1 MTQRYIY
8 YKLQEISTLAGFNLH
23 SVFYK
28 AFKMIGQRLFIIT
41 ALLFLGIHVFGQV
54 TVLKADQ
61 VFDGEQLQSNWIVIV
76 EGERITSAGAANT
89 ILIPKN
95 AKIIDLEGTT
105 LMPGMIEGHSH
116 ILLHPY
122 NETGWNDQVL
132 VESLTERV
140 VRATVHAK
148 NTLMA
153 GFTTIR
159 DLGSEG
165 AEYADVGIK
174 KSIEKGIIPGPRM
187 IVAGKAI
194 VATGSY
200 GPKGF
205 APHVKVPLGA
215 EVADGHD
222 NLIKVVRDQI
232 GKGAD
237 VIKVYADYRWGPYG
251 QAMPTFTQD
260 ELELMVK
267 VANSSGRPVVAHAAT
282 AEGMK
287 RATLAGVQTIE
298 HGDGGT
304 KEVFELM
311 ATKGVALCPTIA
323 AGEAISQYRGWK
335 KGIDEEEPT
344 RIQNKRKSVK
354 MALEA
359 GVPIVAGGDVG
370 VFTHGENVAELELMV
385 EYGMSELAVLKSVTA
400 GNANLLGLNNFG
412 VVKKGGMAD
421 LICVE
426 GNPVED
432 IKTLR
437 KVKFVMKGGKIYKQ

>member
-1 MTQRYIY
+1 
-8 YKLQEISTLAGFNLH
+8 
-23 SVFYK
+23 
-28 AFKMIGQRLFIIT
+28 MIQRLLIINCF
-41 ALLFLGIHVFGQV
+41 LFLGIHLSAQL
-54 TVLKADQ
+54 TVLKAEQ
-61 VFDGEQLQSNWIVIV
+61 VFDGEQLQQNWIVVV
-76 EGERITSAGAANT
+76 EDERIIAAGST
-89 ILIPKN
+89 KDVIIPN
-95 AKIIDLEGTT
+95 DATVIELTGT

-116 ILLHPY
+116 ILLQPY

-174 KSIEKGIIPGPRM
+174 RSIEKDIIPGPRM
-187 IVAGKAI
+187 VVAGKAI

-222 NLIKVVRDQI
+222 NLIKVVRNQI

-251 QAMPTFTQD
+251 QAMPTFTQE
-260 ELELMVK
+260 ELALMVK

-282 AEGMK
+282 EEGMK

-311 ATKGVALCPTIA
+311 AAKGVALCPTIA
-323 AGEAISQYRGWK
+323 AGDAISQYRGWN
-335 KGIDEEEPT
+335 KGVDPEPA
-344 RIQNKRKSVK
+344 RIQNKRKSMK
-354 MALEA
+354 MALAA

-385 EYGMSELAVLKSVTA
+385 DYGMTELEVLKAVTA
-400 GNANLLGLNNFG
+400 GNADLLNLKDLGSI
-412 VVKKGGMAD
+412 KKGKIAD
-421 LICVE
+421 LIVVE
-426 GNPVED
+426 GNPTKD
-432 IKTLR
+432 ITTLR
-437 KVKFVMKGGKIYKQ
+437 KVNFVMKNGKIYKE

>member
-1 MTQRYIY
+1 MKKQY
-8 YKLQEISTLAGFNLH
+8 YCYWS
-23 SVFYK
+23 
-28 AFKMIGQRLFIIT
+28 LFF
-41 ALLFLGIHVFGQV
+41 LFPTFLFGQV
-54 TVLKADQ
+54 TVLKPDQ
-61 VFDGEQLQSNWIVIV
+61 VFNGEALHKNWVV
-76 EGERITSAGAANT
+76 VVDGERIQAVGITKDIAIPSDAN
-89 ILIPKN
+89 
-95 AKIIDLEGTT
+95 IIDLKGIT

-140 VRATVHAK
+140 IRATVHAK

-153 GFTTIR
+153 GVTTIR

-174 KSIEKGIIPGPRM
+174 RSIEKGIISGPRM

-237 VIKVYADYRWGPYG
+237 VIKVYADYRWGPFG
-251 QAMPTFTQD
+251 QAMATFTQE

-304 KEVFELM
+304 QEVFELM
-311 ATKGVALCPTIA
+311 AAKGVALCPTIA
-323 AGEAISQYRGWK
+323 AGDAISQYRGWK
-335 KGIDEEEPT
+335 KGVDEEPA
-344 RIQNKRKSVK
+344 RIKNKRKSVK
-354 MALEA
+354 MALDA

-385 EYGMSELAVLKSVTA
+385 EYGMSELAVLKSVTS
-400 GNANLLGLNNFG
+400 GNANLLDLKDLG
-412 VVKKGGMAD
+412 VIKKGRIAD
-421 LICVE
+421 LIGVE
-426 GNPVED
+426 GNPLED

-437 KVKFVMKGGKIYKQ
+437 KVQFVMKGGKIYKQ

>member
-1 MTQRYIY
+1 M
-8 YKLQEISTLAGFNLH
+8 KNLGYLLL
-23 SVFYK
+23 SFLCL
-28 AFKMIGQRLFIIT
+28 GQNLT
-41 ALLFLGIHVFGQV
+41 AQV

-61 VFDGEQLQSNWIVIV
+61 VFDGEQLHQNWLVVV
-76 EGERITSAGAANT
+76 EGERITAAGAATT
-89 ILIPKN
+89 ITIPQD
-95 AKIIDLEGTT
+95 ATVIDLKGT

-187 IVAGKAI
+187 VVAGKAI

-251 QAMPTFTQD
+251 QAMPTFTQE

-267 VANSSGRPVVAHAAT
+267 IANSSGRPVVAHAAT

-304 KEVFELM
+304 QEVFELM
-311 ATKGVALCPTIA
+311 AVKEVALCPTIA
-323 AGEAISQYRGWK
+323 AGDAISQYRGWN
-335 KGIDEEEPT
+335 KGVDPEPT
-344 RIQNKRKSVK
+344 RIQNKRKSMK
-354 MALEA
+354 MALAA

-385 EYGMSELAVLKSVTA
+385 EYGMSELAVLKTVTS
-400 GNANLLGLNNFG
+400 GNANLLGL
-412 VVKKGGMAD
+412 KDLGMIKEGRIAD

-437 KVKFVMKGGKIYKQ
+437 KVKFVMKSGAIYKQ

>member
-1 MTQRYIY
+1 MKNTFLIILFY
-8 YKLQEISTLAGFNLH
+8 YLFGSSLLAQT
-23 SVFYK
+23 V
-28 AFKMIGQRLFIIT
+28 
-41 ALLFLGIHVFGQV
+41 
-54 TVLKADQ
+54 VLKPDQ
-61 VFDGEQLQSNWIVIV
+61 VFDGEQLHENWIVVVESNRIKAAGLEKDIMLPNNIEIV
-76 EGERITSAGAANT
+76 
-89 ILIPKN
+89 
-95 AKIIDLEGTT
+95 DLKGTT

-232 GKGAD
+232 GHGAD

-251 QAMPTFTQD
+251 QAMATFTQE

-267 VANSSGRPVVAHAAT
+267 IANSSGRPVVAHAAT
-282 AEGMK
+282 EEGMR

-311 ATKGVALCPTIA
+311 AEKGVALCPTIA
-323 AGEAISQYRGWK
+323 AGDAISQYRGWK
-335 KGIDEEEPT
+335 KGSEPEPA

-354 MALEA
+354 MALDA

-370 VFTHGENVAELELMV
+370 VFTHGENALELELMV
-385 EYGMSELAVLKSVTA
+385 DYGMSDLAVLKSVTS
-400 GNANLLGLNNFG
+400 GNAKLLGIKDLG
-412 VVKKGGMAD
+412 TIEEGKLAD
-421 LICVE
+421 LIAVE
-426 GNPVED
+426 GNPTMD
-432 IKTLR
+432 IKAVR
-437 KVKFVMKGGKIYKQ
+437 KVNFVIKDGVIYKK

>member
-1 MTQRYIY
+1 MMRPQLLTY
-8 YKLQEISTLAGFNLH
+8 
-23 SVFYK
+23 
-28 AFKMIGQRLFIIT
+28 LFAKSLIIT
-41 ALLFLGIHVFGQV
+41 GLLFLGVHLSAQV
-54 TVLKADQ
+54 TVLKPDQ
-61 VFDGEQLQSNWIVIV
+61 VFDGEQLRDNWLVLV
-76 EGERITSAGAANT
+76 EGDRITTAGSATT
-89 ILIPKN
+89 ITIPQD
-95 AKIIDLEGTT
+95 ATVIDLEGT

-187 IVAGKAI
+187 VVAGKAI

-251 QAMPTFTQD
+251 QAMPTFTQE
-260 ELELMVK
+260 ELALMVQ

-311 ATKGVALCPTIA
+311 AAKGVALCPTIA
-323 AGEAISQYRGWK
+323 AGDAISQYRGWN
-335 KGIDEEEPT
+335 KGVDPEPT
-344 RIQNKRKSVK
+344 RIQNKRKSMK
-354 MALEA
+354 MALAA

-385 EYGMSELAVLKSVTA
+385 EYGMSELAVLKTVTA
-400 GNANLLGLNNFG
+400 GNANLLGLKDFG
-412 VVKKGGMAD
+412 VIKKDGIAD
-421 LICVE
+421 LICVA
-426 GNPVED
+426 GNPTAD
-432 IKTLR
+432 IKALR

>member
-1 MTQRYIY
+1 MMRPQLLTY
-8 YKLQEISTLAGFNLH
+8 
-23 SVFYK
+23 
-28 AFKMIGQRLFIIT
+28 LFAKSLIIT
-41 ALLFLGIHVFGQV
+41 GLLFLGVHLSAQV
-54 TVLKADQ
+54 TVLKPDQ
-61 VFDGEQLQSNWIVIV
+61 VFDGEQLRDNWLVLV
-76 EGERITSAGAANT
+76 EGDRITAAGSATT
-89 ILIPKN
+89 ITIPQD
-95 AKIIDLEGTT
+95 ATVIDLEGT

-187 IVAGKAI
+187 VVAGKAI

-251 QAMPTFTQD
+251 QAMPTFTQE
-260 ELELMVK
+260 ELALMVQ

-311 ATKGVALCPTIA
+311 AAKGVALCPTIA
-323 AGEAISQYRGWK
+323 AGDAISQYRGWN
-335 KGIDEEEPT
+335 KGVDPEPT
-344 RIQNKRKSVK
+344 RIQNKRKSMK
-354 MALEA
+354 MALAA

-385 EYGMSELAVLKSVTA
+385 EYGMSELAVLKTITA
-400 GNANLLGLNNFG
+400 GNANLLGLKDFG
-412 VVKKGGMAD
+412 VIKKDGMED
-421 LICVE
+421 LICVA
-426 GNPVED
+426 GNPTAD
-432 IKTLR
+432 IKALR

>member
-1 MTQRYIY
+1 MRQQ
-8 YKLQEISTLAGFNLH
+8 LL
-23 SVFYK
+23 
-28 AFKMIGQRLFIIT
+28 IIT
-41 ALLFLGIHVFGQV
+41 ALLFLGIQLLAQV

-61 VFDGEQLQSNWIVIV
+61 VFDGEQLQDNWLVVV
-76 EGERITSAGAANT
+76 EGERITAAGAATT
-89 ILIPKN
+89 ISIPTN
-95 AKIIDLEGTT
+95 ATVIEIAGT

-140 VRATVHAK
+140 VRATVHAQ

-194 VATGSY
+194 VVTGSY

-251 QAMPTFTQD
+251 QAMPTFTQE
-260 ELELMVK
+260 ELALMVK
-267 VANSSGRPVVAHAAT
+267 IANSSGRPVVAHAAT
-282 AEGMK
+282 AEGMR

-304 KEVFELM
+304 QEVFELM
-311 ATKGVALCPTIA
+311 AAKGVALCPTIA
-323 AGEAISQYRGWK
+323 AGDAISQYRGWN
-335 KGIDEEEPT
+335 KGVDPAPT

-354 MALEA
+354 MALAA

-385 EYGMSELAVLKSVTA
+385 EYGMSELAVLKTVTS
-400 GNANLLGLNNFG
+400 GNADLLALKDFG
-412 VVKKGGMAD
+412 VVKKGGIAD
-421 LICVE
+421 LIIVE
-426 GNPVED
+426 GNPIEN

-437 KVKFVMKGGKIYKQ
+437 NVKFVMKGGTIYKQ

>member
-1 MTQRYIY
+1 MKKQLI
-8 YKLQEISTLAGFNLH
+8 
-23 SVFYK
+23 
-28 AFKMIGQRLFIIT
+28 LFSN
-41 ALLFLGIHVFGQV
+41 LLFCLSLPLLSQV
-54 TVLKADQ
+54 TVLKPDQ
-61 VFDGEQLQSNWIVIV
+61 VFDREQLHKGWIVLV
-76 EGERITSAGAANT
+76 EGERIKAAGNANELT
-89 ILIPKN
+89 IPSD
-95 AKIIDLEGTT
+95 ATTIDLPGTT

-122 NETGWNDQVL
+122 DETGWNDQVL
-132 VESLTERV
+132 VESITERV

-165 AEYADVGIK
+165 AEYADVGVK
-174 KSIEKGIIPGPRM
+174 KSIDKGIIPGPRM

-251 QAMPTFTQD
+251 QAMATFTQE

-267 VANSSGRPVVAHAAT
+267 IANSSGRPVVAHAAT
-282 AEGMK
+282 EEGMR

-311 ATKGVALCPTIA
+311 AAKGVALCPTIA
-323 AGEAISQYRGWK
+323 AGDAISQYRGWK
-335 KGIDEEEPT
+335 KETEPEPA
-344 RIQNKRKSVK
+344 RIQNKRKSME
-354 MALEA
+354 MALAA

-370 VFTHGENVAELELMV
+370 VFTHGENCIELELMV
-385 EYGMSELAVLKSVTA
+385 EYGMTDLAVLKAVTS
-400 GNANLLGLNNFG
+400 GNAKLLALRDVG
-412 VVKKGGMAD
+412 VIKEEKLAD
-421 LICVE
+421 LVAVE
-426 GNPVED
+426 GNPTND
-432 IKTLR
+432 IKVLR
-437 KVKFVMKGGKIYKQ
+437 NVKFEMKNGQIYKQ

>member
-1 MTQRYIY
+1 MKKILYFLLYLLPIC
-8 YKLQEISTLAGFNLH
+8 L
-23 SVFYK
+23 
-28 AFKMIGQRLFIIT
+28 T
-41 ALLFLGIHVFGQV
+41 AQT
-54 TVLKADQ
+54 TVLKPDQ
-61 VFDGEQLQSNWIVIV
+61 VFDGEELHKNWIVLV
-76 EGERITSAGAANT
+76 EGERITAVGLAKDLTVPN
-89 ILIPKN
+89 N
-95 AKIIDLEGTT
+95 ATTIDLKGTT

-122 NETGWNDQVL
+122 DETGWNDQVL
-132 VESLTERV
+132 VESISERV

-165 AEYADVGIK
+165 AEYADVGVK
-174 KSIEKGIIPGPRM
+174 RSIEKGIIPGPRM
-187 IVAGKAI
+187 FVAGKAI

-237 VIKVYADYRWGPYG
+237 VVKVYADYRWGPYG
-251 QAMPTFTQD
+251 QAMATFTQE
-260 ELELMVK
+260 ELELMVE

-282 AEGMK
+282 EEGMR

-311 ATKGVALCPTIA
+311 AAKGVALCPTIA
-323 AGEAISQYRGWK
+323 AGDAISQYRGWK
-335 KGIDEEEPT
+335 KGSEPEPK
-344 RIQNKRKSVK
+344 RIQNKRKSMK
-354 MALEA
+354 MALAA

-370 VFTHGENVAELELMV
+370 VFTHGENSIELELMV
-385 EYGMSELAVLKSVTA
+385 EYGMTDLATLKAVTS
-400 GNANLLGLNNFG
+400 GNAKLLDLRDIG
-412 VVKKGGMAD
+412 VIKVGKLAD
-421 LICVE
+421 LIGVE
-426 GNPVED
+426 GDPTKD
-432 IKTLR
+432 IRVLKN
-437 KVKFVMKGGKIYKQ
+437 VKFVMKNGIVYKD